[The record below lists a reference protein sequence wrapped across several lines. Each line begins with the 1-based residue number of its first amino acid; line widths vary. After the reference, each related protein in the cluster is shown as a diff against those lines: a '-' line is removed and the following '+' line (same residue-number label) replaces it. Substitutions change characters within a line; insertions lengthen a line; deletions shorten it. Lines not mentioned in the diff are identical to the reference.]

1 MQTPV
6 DELFEELNEL
16 TQKALQFGIAL
27 KKIEHYQL
35 KFKPEPTVWNIYEC
49 LEHLN
54 LYGDHYL
61 KEIEKALNNSRPN
74 ATNKNFQGSLLGNYF
89 VKIIRPVDGNIKKMK
104 TDKTMNP
111 IATDL
116 TLETVDRFISQQ
128 EKLLELLKKSKHYD
142 LKRTKIK
149 TTLSNFLFL
158 NLGDTLR
165 FVVYHNERHL
175 IQAGILLNKV
185 GKNAGLSVT

>member
-89 VKIIRPVDGNIKKMK
+89 VKIIRPVDGDIKKMK
-104 TDKTMNP
+104 TAKTMNP
-111 IATDL
+111 IASDL

-128 EKLLELLKKSKHYD
+128 EKLLELLKKSKHSD